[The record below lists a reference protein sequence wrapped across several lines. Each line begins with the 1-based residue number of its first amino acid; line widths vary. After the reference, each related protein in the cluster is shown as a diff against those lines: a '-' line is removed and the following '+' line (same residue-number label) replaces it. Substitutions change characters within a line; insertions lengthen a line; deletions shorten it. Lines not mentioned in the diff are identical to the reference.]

1 MNWLSVVCFSWKKC
15 YMSLKNKRSTRV
27 EATFKEK
34 NATSLKI
41 YKFRGVCKIGTCS
54 HDRCGDPQPRCK
66 AIPKTI
72 LQRWKI
78 GPLNKGSNI
87 FSMMWCDRIF
97 NWLEGSNFFWPGL
110 NFCNI
115 KNHQKT
121 SESINLLDLPTALL
135 NLYIFRFRK
144 QEKNWLKSFIFRAT
158 LVRIT

>member
-1 MNWLSVVCFSWKKC
+1 MIHEDLGQKVTGSKLGASKDFSLWNPVKIYISSCDLYAQYQFICKMNWLTVVCFSWKKC
-15 YMSLKNKRSTRV
+15 YMSLKNNRFTRV

-87 FSMMWCDRIF
+87 FFHDVMWPHF
-97 NWLEGSNFFWPGL
+97 QLTW
-110 NFCNI
+110 
-115 KNHQKT
+115 
-121 SESINLLDLPTALL
+121 
-135 NLYIFRFRK
+135 RFELFLAGTK
-144 QEKNWLKSFIFRAT
+144 FL
-158 LVRIT
+158 